1 VYYERKKQ
9 GITLWF
15 WRCFQGLAGCETDKD
30 FVPCEKTFE
39 GAEGEEGFA
48 GGGEMILLFDD
59 GGNKVV
65 NASSKG
71 YSVGKF
77 TVNKIWATDLTGMAG
92 TRVDKYNSIK
102 EALSDLAKKGPD
114 YSSIFSDEGIE
125 VALTS
130 PDDMNVILVKKYH
143 VKAQQN
149 GAATSMK
156 LVIYKENWN
165 KYSNTGVT
173 TDPTTGWVDNTKDD

>member
-1 VYYERKKQ
+1 
-9 GITLWF
+9 
-15 WRCFQGLAGCETDKD
+15 
-30 FVPCEKTFE
+30 
-39 GAEGEEGFA
+39 
-48 GGGEMILLFDD
+48 MILLFDD
-59 GGNKVV
+59 GGDKIV
-65 NASSKG
+65 NASSRG

-92 TRVDKYNSIK
+92 TRVDKYNSIE

-114 YSSIFSDEGIE
+114 YSPIFSDEGIE

-156 LVIYKENWN
+156 LDIYKENWN
-165 KYSNTGVT
+165 KYPNTGVT
-173 TDPTTGWVDNTKDD
+173 TDPTTGWVDNT